1 MLKREF
7 IIIICLMIILLNFLE
22 NNVSAQ
28 RILWYGEF
36 TYEKNWDKLLN
47 EDSLLN
53 NWYSEISKT
62 NKEYILPEKISLKIE
77 MTVWNINDSITA
89 FTCVLKNLNLV
100 PGIFYR
106 NIKINE
112 IYEPYKA
119 SVFFTAKNTINQLE
133 TSCSSILTNK
143 LGYYYTDTCYYD
155 SNFADNINY
164 FSLDSLILLVN
175 ENINS
180 KLNYYKKVINNYYEF
195 NIFYESSVNHIDT
208 LILDNPR
215 LLLFHKY
222 ELDEIDKKIQEIGTL
237 HLVEEL
243 KLYNNDPIDF
253 KSKYDNLKN
262 KLFQKQKELNEKIK
276 HIDSLLILE
285 SDKFFKENKKQES
298 LENINYALQ
307 YNPNSFIAWNAYIK
321 FYLKNRALDTTL
333 TKTLEFI
340 NKFKNIKYADL
351 PEYLQAT
358 IDTVWNVSIEEIDYL
373 FTKEEYNNAINI
385 LEQLKLINDGLS
397 YSKTE
402 QLDIYLTENYY
413 KLFENFITIY
423 DKSIEKGFNNIALHI
438 LLEAQN
444 FASKNSKYISVN
456 NILEEKKNDFLQILA
471 KGIEDLLE
479 REAWDEAVEQII
491 MIDTLYK
498 NPIFAQDSA
507 LLVIYKNES
516 LNKLTEN
523 IITKCSNYR
532 INVDNKKIKKSYEY
546 LETLKNEFN
555 INPQTNKLSNC
566 YIKYQ
571 NVILKELIDKYAQK
585 EIIGSRR
592 HKSIKI
598 SYLSPNLSDAIN
610 LLYLSEITSNTLPDT
625 LKSLSKTTICNYLEK
640 IANSEYINLKED
652 SFIYLNSLAHCPQFI
667 YEQYKNKIKVDTCE
681 GVKNR
686 FQKDLAI
693 AKYYYNLDSLYQA
706 KDFIIKAKNIW
717 LNTLCEIDPLD
728 LVNLEKS
735 IELQISFKHSMD
747 SWQATYK
754 MATDTIYIQ
763 YQKLK
768 FKYNA
773 LPDSLKNKNDLSN
786 SRLIFFSTMQSD
798 SLVKL
803 SNQFANGGY
812 LNEGLEIIK
821 ILKNRNYNPRYIKNV
836 QTKLGKDF
844 ARSDIKTGIATD
856 YSRYV
861 PNDNYYKT
869 FIRAYNK
876 TIKKEK
882 N

>member
-7 IIIICLMIILLNFLE
+7 ILKIFLMIILSNLLE
-22 NNVSAQ
+22 NNISAQ

-36 TYEKNWDKLLN
+36 SYENNWDRVVN
-47 EDSLLN
+47 EDTILN
-53 NWYSEISKT
+53 NWCSEISKT
-62 NKEYILPEKISLKIE
+62 NKEYKFPEKISLKIE

-89 FTCVLKNLNLV
+89 FACVLKNLNLV

-119 SVFFTAKNTINQLE
+119 SVFFTAKNTINQLSA
-133 TSCSSILTNK
+133 SCSSILTNK
-143 LGYYYTDTCYYD
+143 LGYYYTDTCYFD
-155 SNFADNINY
+155 SSFIDNIKY
-164 FSLDSLILLVN
+164 FSLDSLILFVN
-175 ENINS
+175 KNINS
-180 KLNYYKKVINNYYEF
+180 KLDHYKKLINNYYEF
-195 NIFYESSVNHIDT
+195 IKFYESSVNHIDT
-208 LILDNPR
+208 LISDNPR

-222 ELDEIDKKIQEIGTL
+222 ELDEIDKKIQEIGKL

-253 KSKYDNLKN
+253 ISKYDNLKN
-262 KLFQKQKELNEKIK
+262 KLFQKQKELNEKIE

-285 SDKFFKENKKQES
+285 SDKLFKENKKQES

-307 YNPNSFIAWNAYIK
+307 YNPNSFIAWNANIK
-321 FYLKNRALDTTL
+321 FYLKNRTLDTTL
-333 TKTLEFI
+333 IKTVEFI

-351 PEYLQAT
+351 PKYLQAT

-397 YSKTE
+397 YGQTK
-402 QLDIYLTENYY
+402 QLDIYLTKNYY

-444 FASKNSKYISVN
+444 FANKNSKYISVN
-456 NILEEKKNDFLQILA
+456 NILEEKKNDFLQILS
-471 KGIEDLLE
+471 KGIEDLLK
-479 REAWDEAVEQII
+479 RDAWDEALEQII

-507 LLVIYKNES
+507 LLVNYKNES

-523 IITKCSNYR
+523 IINKCSNYR
-532 INVDNKKIKKSYEY
+532 LNTDNKKIKKSYEY
-546 LETLKNEFN
+546 LVTLKNEFN

-571 NVILKELIDKYAQK
+571 NVILKELIDKYTQK

-592 HKSIKI
+592 HKNIKI
-598 SYLSPNLSDAIN
+598 NYISPTLSDAIN
-610 LLYLSEITSNTLPDT
+610 LLYLSEITNNTLPDT
-625 LKSLSKTTICNYLEK
+625 LKSLSKTIICNYLEK
-640 IANSEYINLKED
+640 TANSEYINLKED

-667 YEQYKNKIKVDTCE
+667 YEQYKNKIKTDTCE
-681 GVKNR
+681 EVKNR
-686 FQKDLAI
+686 FQKELAI

-706 KDFIIKAKNIW
+706 KNYIIKAKNIW

-735 IELQISFKHSMD
+735 IEQQISFRHSLD
-747 SWQATYK
+747 SWQAMYK
-754 MATDTIYIQ
+754 IAADTIYIQ

-768 FKYNA
+768 FQYNS

-786 SRLIFFSTMQSD
+786 SRMIFFSTMQSD

-803 SNQFANGGY
+803 SNLFANGGY
-812 LNEGLEIIK
+812 LNESLEIIK
-821 ILKNRNYNPRYIKNV
+821 ILKNRNYNPKYLKEV
-836 QTKLGKDF
+836 QTILGKDF
-844 ARSDIKTGIATD
+844 ARSDIKIDNVTD
-856 YSRYV
+856 YSKYV
-861 PNDNYYKT
+861 PNDDYYKV
-869 FIRAYNK
+869 FIKSYNN